1 MDGECMDG
9 SGQFVRKH
17 FVYQAVAVDPAF
29 ALESVR
35 HNKNTKVGFT
45 FRPVPYMAGMQ
56 VRLIHNFQTRW
67 RKGRCQF

>member
-1 MDGECMDG
+1 MVKELLRARRLAGRAGMDGKRMDRA
-9 SGQFVRKH
+9 GQFVRKH

-56 VRLIHNFQTRW
+56 M
-67 RKGRCQF
+67 